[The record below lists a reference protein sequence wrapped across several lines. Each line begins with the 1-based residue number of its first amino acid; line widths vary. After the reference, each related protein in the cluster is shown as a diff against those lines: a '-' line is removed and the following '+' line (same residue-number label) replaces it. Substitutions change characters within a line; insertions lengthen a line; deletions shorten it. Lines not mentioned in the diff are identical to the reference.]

1 MHFVVIFVTLNHS
14 ECRYVTIIEPFEAGH
29 VNYNVIIHN
38 MVNNLNKTIMVY
50 LNNNCNKFIIA
61 LDEVKRKINQA
72 AMLKSVYLY
81 WIDTNAKSNTSIAY
95 RD

>member
-1 MHFVVIFVTLNHS
+1 MMKL
-14 ECRYVTIIEPFEAGH
+14 YV
-29 VNYNVIIHN
+29 
-38 MVNNLNKTIMVY
+38 
-50 LNNNCNKFIIA
+50 A

-81 WIDTNAKSNTSIAY
+81 WIDTNAKSNTSIAF

>member
-1 MHFVVIFVTLNHS
+1 
-14 ECRYVTIIEPFEAGH
+14 
-29 VNYNVIIHN
+29 
-38 MVNNLNKTIMVY
+38 MVY

-81 WIDTNAKSNTSIAY
+81 WIDTNAKSNTSIAF
-95 RD
+95 RDYLGFDWSDFQTLFSIELSTGGIVTKLCHVSLYLHAFKRTDDVI